1 MDKLEFLLDEPGIDE
16 VVIPE
21 VDNERVEAE
30 SLDRH
35 VAVLSLNPAV
45 EEEEED
51 CADASECLVVD
62 GEAED
67 ATPGCDPLL
76 DLAIKLFSL

>member
-1 MDKLEFLLDEPGIDE
+1 MDKLEFLLEEPGIDE

-21 VDNERVEAE
+21 VDNERVDAE

-35 VAVLSLNPAV
+35 VAVLSLNPV
-45 EEEEED
+45 VEEED
-51 CADASECLVVD
+51 CAAASECLVVD

-76 DLAIKLFSL
+76 DLAEKLFSL